1 MSGGGGTY
9 PPSSFHNN
17 KGLQRPTIQPRPL
30 HSHSQEQQNDGI
42 TLLGGRSEAK
52 MGRFGTVAPT
62 MNSMMKWL
70 KAIICKY
77 NTA

>member
-17 KGLQRPTIQPRPL
+17 KGLQHPTIQPQPP

-52 MGRFGTVAPT
+52 MGRFGMVAPCNDEQYDEI
-62 MNSMMKWL
+62 MAEGDNM
-70 KAIICKY
+70 
-77 NTA
+77 